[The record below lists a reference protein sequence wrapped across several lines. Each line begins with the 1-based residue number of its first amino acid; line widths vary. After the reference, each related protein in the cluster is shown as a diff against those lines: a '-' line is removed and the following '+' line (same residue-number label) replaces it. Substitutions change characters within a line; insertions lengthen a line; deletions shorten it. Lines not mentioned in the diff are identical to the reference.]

1 MKNIA
6 VIQDI
11 SGLGRC
17 SLGAALPVISA
28 MGVHAIPVPTA
39 IYTNQ
44 TGFSR
49 FAVHGCEALLG
60 EYPGMWQEIGVE
72 LDGILTGFMGTHE
85 QIAAA
90 QTIID
95 TFRRPQTLLLID
107 PVMGDN
113 GQLYPVFDE
122 AFCKA
127 IGEFARQA
135 DVITPNV
142 TELCLLVGNDPLVF
156 LRAPPHEQKNMLMR
170 MCAALPQPT
179 IIVTGWKIDDLVLNA
194 VWHNSKLETYST
206 TAVAG
211 SYSGTGDLFAATVCA
226 GLVRGDALP
235 VCITR
240 AATFLH
246 AALTEAASLSLPPKH
261 GVPFENHLK
270 ELLY

>member
-1 MKNIA
+1 MKQLA
-6 VIQDI
+6 VIQDV
-11 SGLGRC
+11 SSLGRC

-28 MGVHAIPVPTA
+28 MGVHALPVPTA

-49 FAVHGCEALLG
+49 FASLGCEVLLAQ
-60 EYPGMWQEIGVE
+60 YPSMWQEHGVQ

-90 QTIID
+90 QAMID
-95 TFRRPQTLLLID
+95 TFRRPKTLLLID

-113 GQLYPVFDE
+113 GQRYPIFDD
-122 AFCKA
+122 AFCRA

-135 DVITPNV
+135 DVITPNI
-142 TELCLLVGNDPLVF
+142 TELCLLTDSDPLEF
-156 LRAPPHEQKNMLMR
+156 LRAPPDEQKAILTQL
-170 MCAALPQPT
+170 CAALPQPT

-194 VWHNSKLETYST
+194 VWHRGKLNTYST

-226 GLVRGDALP
+226 ALVKGEPLQAA
-235 VCITR
+235 ITR
-240 AATFLH
+240 AARFLH
-246 AALTEAASLSLPPKH
+246 AALTEAAQLNLPPKH

>member
-28 MGVHAIPVPTA
+28 MGVHALPVPTA
-39 IYTNQ
+39 VYTNQ

-49 FAVHGCEALLG
+49 FASLGCETLLR
-60 EYPGMWQEIGVE
+60 EYPSAWNEIGVE

-90 QTIID
+90 QAMINA
-95 TFRRPQTLLLID
+95 FRTPNTLLLID

-113 GQLYPVFDE
+113 GQRYPMFDDT
-122 AFCKA
+122 FCAA

-142 TELCLLVGNDPLVF
+142 TELCLLSGKDPLAF
-156 LRAPPHEQKNMLMR
+156 LRAPPDEQRHKIIQL
-170 MCAALPQPT
+170 CAILPQPT
-179 IIVTGWKIDDLVLNA
+179 IIVTGWKVNDLVLNA
-194 VWHNSKLETYST
+194 VWHNGKLDTYST
-206 TAVAG
+206 SAVPG

-226 GLVRGDALP
+226 GLVRGDSLQH
-235 VCITR
+235 CITR
-240 AATFLH
+240 AAKFLH
-246 AALTEAASLSLPPKH
+246 AALTEAAQLNLPPKH

-270 ELLY
+270 ELL